1 MDKLD
6 YLILAE
12 LQKDGLM
19 SFVEI
24 AKKVHSTPCT
34 VRRRYEQMKKTGK
47 IFRCIV
53 SLDLSRL
60 GYQGKTF
67 LLINV
72 TPNSNKSETVA
83 YIKNIKNVLV
93 VTEIIGPCD
102 IMAVA
107 PITDLTS
114 IQTLLTEAK
123 KAPNIQK
130 VDFYCINNTSFPIG
144 HNFGEVLNQRC
155 HTLAEKL

>member
-24 AKKVHSTPCT
+24 AKNVHSTPCT
-34 VRRRYEQMKKTGK
+34 VRRRYEQMKKAGK

-83 YIKNIKNVLV
+83 YIKNIKNILV

-102 IMAVA
+102 IMAIA

-114 IQTLLTEAK
+114 IQTLLSEAK

-130 VDFYCINNTSFPIG
+130 VDFYCINDTSFPIG

-155 HTLAEKL
+155 QVLADKL

>member
-6 YLILAE
+6 YLILTE
-12 LQKDGLM
+12 LLKDGAM
-19 SFVEI
+19 SFVDI
-24 AKKVHSTPCT
+24 SKNVNSTPCT
-34 VRRRYEQMKKTGK
+34 VRRRYEKMKKAGK
-47 IFRCIV
+47 IFQCIV
-53 SLDLSRL
+53 SLNLSRL

-67 LLINV
+67 LLL
-72 TPNSNKSETVA
+72 TLMPNSNKSETVA
-83 YIKNIKNVLV
+83 YLKNIRNILV

-102 IMAVA
+102 IMAIA

-114 IQTLLTEAK
+114 IQTLLTETK

-130 VDFYCINNTSFPIG
+130 VDFYCINDTSFPIG

-155 HTLAEKL
+155 QILSEKL